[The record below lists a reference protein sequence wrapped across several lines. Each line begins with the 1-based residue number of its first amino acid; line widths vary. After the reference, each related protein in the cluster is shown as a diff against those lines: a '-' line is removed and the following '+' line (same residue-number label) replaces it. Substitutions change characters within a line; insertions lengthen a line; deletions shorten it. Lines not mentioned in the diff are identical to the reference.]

1 MNNITINDFVKYLS
15 QILNIDLSDKL
26 TALDMLEDLKEIQDL
41 GEFRIFIKS
50 SFNYERFK
58 FLTGYQKFLALKN
71 EFIKNNKPKLD
82 EVSQEK
88 ANSFAYKL
96 YKKTINVFDE
106 VNFLIQEGNDIRS
119 KTISNC
125 IGLSFMDQPKEI
137 QVLELVG
144 KREELLRLC
153 NTDKTRLENK
163 IFEVVERLALIKKY
177 PQLENKNEDKKC
189 LENLTKKLGKS

>member
-1 MNNITINDFVKYLS
+1 MQDKDIIIYLIDYFGLSNNPFVINDLLGELESLINKDNLIPFIKQHSNYESFKFLKG
-15 QILNIDLSDKL
+15 LEKL
-26 TALDMLEDLKEIQDL
+26 TALIEAFKKE
-41 GEFRIFIKS
+41 
-50 SFNYERFK
+50 
-58 FLTGYQKFLALKN
+58 
-71 EFIKNNKPKLD
+71 NKPKLD

-119 KTISNC
+119 KTISNY
-125 IGLSFMDQPKEI
+125 IGLSFMEQPKEI

-177 PQLENKNEDKKC
+177 PQLEVKKEKIEVLERLKNNKC
-189 LENLTKKLGKS
+189 

>member
-119 KTISNC
+119 KTISNY

-177 PQLENKNEDKKC
+177 PQLEVKRDKIEVLERLKNNKC
-189 LENLTKKLGKS
+189 